1 MPNHFQTDLTTL
13 KAELDAVDATSG
25 SCANGVDPADIDIV
39 ATSLGEGITKQREAV
54 KDRENWITPRDKTYS
69 AEMITIRFNY
79 ITPISFSII
88 CFSHYAHL
96 PISRIND
103 LLSDPL
109 RPSAT
114 SSTLLRSGSRMS

>member
-1 MPNHFQTDLTTL
+1 M
-13 KAELDAVDATSG
+13 DAVNATSG
-25 SCANGVDPADIDIV
+25 SCPNGVDPADIDIV

-88 CFSHYAHL
+88 CASRYAHY
-96 PISRIND
+96 
-103 LLSDPL
+103 PL
-109 RPSAT
+109 AE
-114 SSTLLRSGSRMS
+114 